1 MDNLKC
7 QEMYNKYNE
16 ENKKNI
22 KILDQQVCAGHT
34 EGKIDGCQVSW
45 AISVKKVLIDE
56 YLFAPHTLLVSFVLY
71 FFCYIGDRFIFAY
84 VRIRTEDPWCWKQLQ
99 PNVLQPLPLPA
110 FFDENFAMR
119 VVIC

>member
-45 AISVKKVLIDE
+45 AILVKKVLIDE
-56 YLFAPHTLLVSFVLY
+56 YLFAPC
-71 FFCYIGDRFIFAY
+71 FFCPLFFLFTLVIDSSLHMSGFEL
-84 VRIRTEDPWCWKQLQ
+84 RIPGVGSNCNQMCFNHC
-99 PNVLQPLPLPA
+99 PYLPSLMKILKC
-110 FFDENFAMR
+110 E
-119 VVIC
+119 

>member
-1 MDNLKC
+1 MPPMCKQLKFISQFCITTLGTASGKPTDELHFAKLPIMDNLKC

-71 FFCYIGDRFIFAY
+71 FFCLH
-84 VRIRTEDPWCWKQLQ
+84 W
-99 PNVLQPLPLPA
+99 
-110 FFDENFAMR
+110 
-119 VVIC
+119 